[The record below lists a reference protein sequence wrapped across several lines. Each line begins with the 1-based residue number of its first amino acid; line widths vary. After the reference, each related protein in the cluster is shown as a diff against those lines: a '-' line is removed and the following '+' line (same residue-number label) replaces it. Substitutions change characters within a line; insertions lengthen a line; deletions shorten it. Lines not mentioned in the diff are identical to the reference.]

1 MYIITN
7 ITKLLGGKIIMS
19 EVVKFLSDAGT
30 FYVATVDGDKPKV
43 RPFGIAIEH
52 DDKIYFGTSN
62 QKDVYKQLQVNPYFE
77 VSTTA
82 KDGSWIRLKGKAV
95 FENNMAVKKK
105 AFESLPAIAAIYGT
119 PESPLF
125 EVFYISEG
133 EASVYSFTGAPK
145 TLKV

>member
-1 MYIITN
+1 
-7 ITKLLGGKIIMS
+7 MS
-19 EVVKFLSDAGT
+19 EVVKYLSEAGT

-43 RPFGIAIEH
+43 RPFGIAIGH

-62 QKDVYKQLQVNPYFE
+62 QKEVYKQLKVNPYFE
-77 VSTTA
+77 ISTTA

-95 FENNMAVKKK
+95 FEENMAVKKK
-105 AFESLPAIAAIYGT
+105 AFEVLPVLANIYGT
-119 PESPLF
+119 YDSPVF

-133 EASVYSFTGAPK
+133 EASVYSFIGAPK